1 MVIGIWQAE
10 THKAIIYLSHK
21 TLIFNRILLSTNLM
35 MGKRGRYEKRA
46 RFYISYSSSG
56 SEEGWETSESE
67 HECHCGA
74 VDTSSSISCDSSS
87 EDYGSDFSESDD
99 ERGESSEYEDVKEE
113 GSDDHVNRAICL
125 LGGGGDL
132 QELKL
137 AECKAYLRKNGLR
150 LSGTKDECIERIL
163 EHWRIIHGKGETFY
177 PRSSFKI
184 DCTGDVCKGDVVLFT
199 QEVYK
204 NFDKVTRSADV
215 LGKRTVAGRIVKE
228 SYGAAKQQH
237 TFTVEVLWSQG
248 VKKLPPLFPL
258 LVKGRN
264 LYKLKTLRQRWPNEK
279 ERLGVLAEKHR
290 RGTTA
295 RLVRETSKKR
305 SMKRKQSITDTGGVK
320 KQKCDQI
327 RSSQVRQSLKGRKP
341 EKEKQ
346 TKKRGSKKS
355 STDHHG
361 KLPPTGKQKM
371 NQGKKTKA
379 TSSHQRP
386 PNYANSYQFRES
398 SFHMFAYQSD
408 IYHEGT
414 FVPPQ
419 NHQFQSGTYN
429 QRIPHPYSHDRAS
442 ASTMNKPRGSSSS
455 SAMAKGKQR
464 K

>member
-1 MVIGIWQAE
+1 
-10 THKAIIYLSHK
+10 
-21 TLIFNRILLSTNLM
+21 M

-46 RFYISYSSSG
+46 SIYISYSSSG

-74 VDTSSSISCDSSS
+74 VDTSFSISC
-87 EDYGSDFSESDD
+87 ECSESDD
-99 ERGESSEYEDVKEE
+99 ERDESSGYEDVKEE
-113 GSDDHVNRAICL
+113 GSDDHVNRTICL

-163 EHWRIIHGKGETFY
+163 EHWRIINGKGETFY

-184 DCTGDVCKGDVVLFT
+184 DCTGSDVCKGDVVLFT

-204 NFDKVTRSADV
+204 NFDKVTNSGDV

-228 SYGAAKQQH
+228 SCSAAKQQH

-248 VKKLPPLFPL
+248 VKKFPPLFPL
-258 LVKGRN
+258 LVKGRK
-264 LYKLKTLRQRWPNEK
+264 LYKLKTLRQRWQNEK

-295 RLVRETSKKR
+295 KLVRETKKKKR
-305 SMKRKQSITDTGGVK
+305 SMKRKQSFTETGRVK

-327 RSSQVRQSLKGRKP
+327 RSSQVRQSMKGRKP

-346 TKKRGSKKS
+346 THNKRGSKKS

-442 ASTMNKPRGSSSS
+442 ASTMNKPHGSSSS

>member
-1 MVIGIWQAE
+1 
-10 THKAIIYLSHK
+10 
-21 TLIFNRILLSTNLM
+21 M
-35 MGKRGRYEKRA
+35 MGKRGRYEEQA
-46 RFYISYSSSG
+46 SIYISYSSSG

-67 HECHCGA
+67 HECYCGA
-74 VDTSSSISCDSSS
+74 VDTSFSISCDSSS
-87 EDYGSDFSESDD
+87 EDYGSDCSESDD
-99 ERGESSEYEDVKEE
+99 ERDESSEYEDVKEE
-113 GSDDHVNRAICL
+113 GSDDHVNRTICL

-163 EHWRIIHGKGETFY
+163 EHWRIINGKGETFY

-204 NFDKVTRSADV
+204 NFDKVTNSGDV

-228 SYGAAKQQH
+228 SCSAAKQQH

-248 VKKLPPLFPL
+248 VKKFPPLFPL
-258 LVKGRN
+258 LVKGR
-264 LYKLKTLRQRWPNEK
+264 
-279 ERLGVLAEKHR
+279 
-290 RGTTA
+290 
-295 RLVRETSKKR
+295 
-305 SMKRKQSITDTGGVK
+305 VK
-320 KQKCDQI
+320 KQKCYQI
-327 RSSQVRQSLKGRKP
+327 RSSQVRQSMKGRKP

-346 TKKRGSKKS
+346 THNKRGSKKS

-442 ASTMNKPRGSSSS
+442 ASTMNKPCGSSSS
-455 SAMAKGKQR
+455 SAMAKGNQQEGADGGYGEGFLEAFDPNIGEVSGEPGELMVHIIHQNFDESQGQNSLECFSYTPGVGAVDSDGENLRLFFPGYLLGKPRQSACT
-464 K
+464 

>member
-1 MVIGIWQAE
+1 MVVTSVSRMLNNYGAWA
-10 THKAIIYLSHK
+10 
-21 TLIFNRILLSTNLM
+21 
-35 MGKRGRYEKRA
+35 
-46 RFYISYSSSG
+46 ISYI
-56 SEEGWETSESE
+56 
-67 HECHCGA
+67 HIDECEC
-74 VDTSSSISCDSSS
+74 
-87 EDYGSDFSESDD
+87 SESDD
-99 ERGESSEYEDVKEE
+99 ERDESSGYEDVKEE
-113 GSDDHVNRAICL
+113 GSDDHVNRTICL

-163 EHWRIIHGKGETFY
+163 EHW
-177 PRSSFKI
+177 S
-184 DCTGDVCKGDVVLFT
+184 
-199 QEVYK
+199 
-204 NFDKVTRSADV
+204 FDKVTNSGDV

-228 SYGAAKQQH
+228 SFSAAKQQH

-248 VKKLPPLFPL
+248 VKKFPPLFPL

-264 LYKLKTLRQRWPNEK
+264 LYKLKTLRQRWQNEK

-295 RLVRETSKKR
+295 KL
-305 SMKRKQSITDTGGVK
+305 
-320 KQKCDQI
+320 QKCDQI
-327 RSSQVRQSLKGRKP
+327 RSSQVRQSMKGRKP

-346 TKKRGSKKS
+346 THNKRGSKKS

-419 NHQFQSGTYN
+419 NHQFQSGTDN